1 MSLVSAE
8 PLGTSFPDYESE
20 LLQRIAGTVAIML
33 YEMELRPDG
42 TFECLAF
49 VGLETLIGRVPAG
62 MSSEEA
68 YDAAVHPEDREVY
81 DQAVEGL
88 RQGEPVEVE
97 YRLIDPTGEVR
108 WVLDRMRPERD
119 LGTAA

>member
-8 PLGTSFPDYESE
+8 PIRRSFPDYELE
-20 LLQRIAGTVAIML
+20 LL
-33 YEMELRPDG
+33 PDG
-42 TFECLAF
+42 SFECLAF
-49 VGLETLIGRVPAG
+49 VGLETLIGPVPVG

-81 DQAVEGL
+81 DQAVDGL

-97 YRLIDPTGEVR
+97 YRLIDPSGEVR
-108 WVLDRMRPERD
+108 WVLDRMRPERE
-119 LGTAA
+119 LGGGCFVVS